1 MRPAQP
7 LRTLPQAAPS
17 LTPSSQ
23 TDAQTQWKLRWRP
36 SHQITPSENAEATVE
51 SSKEV
56 VSNGLTLRNSTPELL
71 PLAGNSTLASN
82 RMRTPE
88 PPISNP
94 VRRVKFAQESIIDSD
109 APALGGES
117 LPPRIARP
125 ASSTAR
131 PIADVWSDPFG
142 DQSGA
147 RSASLPQDNLTI
159 PPVAGNTQP
168 PADEPESLSD
178 GPTIPPTLGVPNA
191 NGGNEAPVDPS
202 ENISPSIPQVP
213 NLEVPDSPE
222 APVESPSDQE
232 NVQDD
237 IAPNIPSL
245 EQPRSRANPIQ
256 EADAWQD
263 DRATM
268 RNREAAGGGLVNP
281 DFLQVNCDEF
291 GMKMA
296 ARTIQA
302 VSLDISPPFRPDI
315 LEEDSFEQAKAEFLE
330 SQPIRQWRDREG
342 KLVAEGRFIDIAF
355 EQAIVETE
363 DGEEVALLLSHLSQ
377 QDLSYVTESWGL
389 PSECQLPQIAY
400 QPREWL
406 PVQMTWKAS
415 NLYHKPLYFEEV
427 NLERYGHTAGPT
439 LQPLVST
446 AHFFVNI
453 AVLPYKMGIHPPSE
467 CQYALGYYRPGNCA
481 PWIIPPV
488 PLSLRGAMFEAAAIG
503 AGIGIIP

>member
-1 MRPAQP
+1 LQ
-7 LRTLPQAAPS
+7 
-17 LTPSSQ
+17 
-23 TDAQTQWKLRWRP
+23 
-36 SHQITPSENAEATVE
+36 V
-51 SSKEV
+51 
-56 VSNGLTLRNSTPELL
+56 PEL
-71 PLAGNSTLASN
+71 
-82 RMRTPE
+82 
-88 PPISNP
+88 
-94 VRRVKFAQESIIDSD
+94 
-109 APALGGES
+109 
-117 LPPRIARP
+117 
-125 ASSTAR
+125 
-131 PIADVWSDPFG
+131 
-142 DQSGA
+142 
-147 RSASLPQDNLTI
+147 
-159 PPVAGNTQP
+159 
-168 PADEPESLSD
+168 
-178 GPTIPPTLGVPNA
+178 
-191 NGGNEAPVDPS
+191 
-202 ENISPSIPQVP
+202 
-213 NLEVPDSPE
+213 PE
-222 APVESPSDQE
+222 AAVESPSDQE
-232 NVQDD
+232 SVQDD
-237 IAPNIPSL
+237 SSPSIPSL
-245 EQPRSRANPIQ
+245 EQSPSHTNPLQ
-256 EADAWQD
+256 DTNDWKD
-263 DRATM
+263 DRTTM
-268 RNREAAGGGLVNP
+268 RNRDAVGGGLTNP

-330 SQPIRQWRDREG
+330 SQPIRQWRDRDG
-342 KLVAEGRFIDIAF
+342 KPVVEGRFIDIAF

-363 DGEEVALLLSHLSQ
+363 DGEEIALLLSQLSQ
-377 QDLSYVTESWGL
+377 QDLSYVTEAWGL

-400 QPREWL
+400 QPRSWL

-427 NLERYGHTAGPT
+427 NLERYGHMAGPT